1 MSTHNPDVICIAE
14 PLIKPPTLLPPVIC
28 GHGFLANFLHNDIP
42 HKVGNIWVFWREG
55 LAVSLVSLSHQQI
68 TVRVNSF
75 LMSFVHASSSYGLRR
90 ELWQDLSQ
98 LRTNN
103 EAWAVIGDFNIV
115 SSVVERKGGCR
126 PCLTAMNEF
135 NSFIHSNALINSTTL
150 GYKFSWC
157 NKRWG
162 SRRMLQ
168 KLDRMLVNQEWQQG
182 NVGWRSKILTQKLD
196 HNPIVMNSP

>member
-1 MSTHNPDVICIAE
+1 
-14 PLIKPPTLLPPVIC
+14 
-28 GHGFLANFLHNDIP
+28 
-42 HKVGNIWVFWREG
+42 
-55 LAVSLVSLSHQQI
+55 
-68 TVRVNSF
+68 
-75 LMSFVHASSSYGLRR
+75 MSFVHASSSYGLRR

-115 SSVVERKGGCR
+115 NSVVERKGGCR

-135 NSFIHSNALINSTTL
+135 NSFIHSNALIDSTTL

-182 NVGWRSKILTQKLD
+182 NVGWRSKILHVFFDPITALLWAGTLASP
-196 HNPIVMNSP
+196 NPTTSLFGLERLGLTMSH